1 MTALDE
7 RTPTGRGRHARTVPR
22 TRLDDW
28 PRRRTPRWALRLLFA
43 TPYLVVAV
51 IGAAGRSSE
60 VDTPNQ
66 ILLDQVARIP
76 WDRADPEWIGQIFPP
91 LSTLLAAIIPGGR
104 VGLAIAGALV
114 AGVLLQKVV
123 EIMVQRRFPLSTTVL
138 LTLALAAN
146 PLFAYNATEN
156 LATFLGLAFFA
167 LAASDLGRFVTW
179 RNTRAGFRAG
189 ILLMLATLS
198 DLSGPLYVL
207 TVALA
212 APFLRLA
219 RSDQRGARGANVL
232 VVIYPTAAALSA
244 LFFLNLI
251 FTGRLFNAAGQD
263 IVAGIPERF
272 GRLGVIFTSLDGS
285 LLIASVLSAWL
296 IGLIVRRP
304 GALFVSTL
312 VFAAILVA
320 FVLGLVPAGS
330 AGNTFILMT
339 ALAISLIPAARTRT
353 QTVLMDVVAVAQIV
367 IAWSTALTRPIVQ
380 EWISGTLAGFGLG

>member
-1 MTALDE
+1 MTALEDQA
-7 RTPTGRGRHARTVPR
+7 PVGRARHARVVPR

-28 PRRRTPRWALRLLFA
+28 PRRRPLRWALRLLFA
-43 TPYLVVAV
+43 VPYLIVAIV
-51 IGAAGRSSE
+51 GAAGRTGD

-66 ILLDQVARIP
+66 LLLDHIAQIP

-114 AGVLLQKVV
+114 AGVLLQKIV
-123 EIMVQRRFPLSTTVL
+123 EIMVQRRFPLTTTVL

-156 LATFLGLAFFA
+156 LPTFLGLAFFA

-207 TVALA
+207 TVAVA

-219 RSDQRGARGANVL
+219 RADQRGARGANVL
-232 VVIYPTAAALSA
+232 VVIYPTAAALA
-244 LFFLNLI
+244 AIFFLNLI

-263 IVAGIPERF
+263 VVAGIPDRAAQ
-272 GRLGVIFTSLDGS
+272 LGAIFTSLDGA

-304 GALFVSTL
+304 GAIFVSTL

-320 FVLGLVPAGS
+320 FVIGLVPAGS

-339 ALAISLIPAARTRT
+339 ALAISLIPAARTRV
-353 QTVLMDVVAVAQIV
+353 QSILMDGVAILQIV
-367 IAWSTALTRPIVQ
+367 IAWSTALSRPIVQ